1 MKERFYLFKRNG
13 IYYVEDGA
21 TGRQHSLKTTDG
33 TAARRI
39 LRAKIEAARSPMLN
53 VAMAKVYLSAHDPKM
68 LERTWQDVMN
78 EFCSRGK
85 QQTQEDRRRVAMRR
99 PQNLLRN
106 LKLAEEATATPG
118 CPIAFQAAAQI
129 EFLPEGRAD
138 EGEAAGEAVAPL
150 APASRRSATTHRP
163 F

>member
-21 TGRQHSLKTTDG
+21 TGRQHSLKITDG
-33 TAARRI
+33 PAARRI
-39 LRAKIEAARSPMLN
+39 LHAKNEAARSPMMN

-99 PQNLLRN
+99 PQNLLR
-106 LKLAEEATATPG
+106 LVAPSASAPTSAAARRFFAFILYFLFSEFEQEAAEEAE
-118 CPIAFQAAAQI
+118 ISFSVSVISAF
-129 EFLPEGRAD
+129 
-138 EGEAAGEAVAPL
+138 
-150 APASRRSATTHRP
+150 SC
-163 F
+163 

>member
-118 CPIAFQAAAQI
+118 CPIAFRW
-129 EFLPEGRAD
+129 EE
-138 EGEAAGEAVAPL
+138 
-150 APASRRSATTHRP
+150 
-163 F
+163 